1 MTERLGDIEARI
13 ATVHQLETVITA
25 MRGIA
30 AARSREARTRLDGIR
45 TYAKSVGAAI
55 GEALA
60 FLPQSGEPAV
70 PEPASLG
77 PARGGTVVLA
87 LCAEQGFV
95 GSFNGRVLDRV
106 AALKIVAAHDLLL
119 VGDRGLMAAGE
130 REMQVAW
137 SAAMVAHADEVPA
150 LADRI
155 ADALYQRI
163 EAGAARVLLVHA
175 VPDHLQGEMND
186 RSVVIHQLV
195 PFDYARFPVSRRAV
209 APLITLP
216 PQVLL
221 AQLAQE
227 FVFAEICEALMLS
240 FSAENEARMQA
251 MIAANNNVR
260 RRREELLGDYRRLRQ
275 EGITNEVIELA
286 ASRTTG

>member
-1 MTERLGDIEARI
+1 MTQRLSDVEARI
-13 ATVHQLETVITA
+13 STVHQLETVIAA

-30 AARSREARTRLDGIR
+30 AARSREARARIDGIR
-45 TYAKSVGAAI
+45 TYARSVGAAI

-60 FLPQSGEPAV
+60 FLPQQPPA
-70 PEPASLG
+70 PAAAEDSSPDG
-77 PARGGTVVLA
+77 ASRGTVVLA

-95 GSFNGRVLDRV
+95 GSFNSHVLDRV
-106 AALKIVAAHDLLL
+106 ATLGNASAHNLLL

-130 REMQVAW
+130 RDVKVAW
-137 SAAMVAHADEVPA
+137 SAAMVSHANEVPA
-150 LADRI
+150 LANRI

-163 EAGAARVLLVHA
+163 EAGAARVQLVHA

-186 RSVVIHQLV
+186 QSVVVHQLV
-195 PFDYARFPVSRRAV
+195 PFDFGRFPVSRRAV

-216 PQVLL
+216 PQLLL

-251 MIAANNNVR
+251 MIAATNNVR

-286 ASRTTG
+286 ASRVT